1 MEDVYRS
8 DSDCIACNDCH
19 TEHKLFKCR
28 LVRARDRYLAQA
40 GIGHALG
47 DSWWRS
53 GVSFLTVS
61 TSPKNESND
70 PVDMRKDQTRSL
82 TKRKAEGKGG
92 NDDRKNSY
100 KN

>member
-8 DSDCIACNDCH
+8 DSDCIACNNCH
-19 TEHKLFKCR
+19 TKHKFSKRR
-28 LVRARDRYLAQA
+28 LVRARDRYPAQA

-61 TSPKNESND
+61 TSPRNESND

-82 TKRKAEGKGG
+82 TKRKAEGKEG